1 MRRRTQQRQARA
13 ATQPASHGTRTTSQR
28 RSGKSC
34 PCSTPGC
41 FPQDDGRAVHHREGD
56 GDADATAKPPMF
68 DRTAM
73 KLPGSQKVAW
83 SVVRKCVSDL
93 LWAALTPLTPNCFF
107 DRIYTKLLPL
117 GHWRS

>member
-1 MRRRTQQRQARA
+1 MRRRTQQRRARA
-13 ATQPASHGTRTTSQR
+13 ETQPASHGTRTTSRR
-28 RSGKSC
+28 RSGNSC

-41 FPQDDGRAVHHREGD
+41 FPQDDGRAVHHGEGD

-68 DRTAM
+68 NRKAM

-93 LWAALTPLTPNCFF
+93 LCSVDFVC
-107 DRIYTKLLPL
+107 
-117 GHWRS
+117 